1 MSSLAYAALWLFAFS
16 LPWENALVAAF
27 PGVSLVSKVTGGLAL
42 AAAVGF
48 VLLSGRV
55 RRWKSMHVAGLLFV
69 VWAGAELFFLHTG
82 NRLPYRYTTF
92 VQLFVVMWIVWEL
105 APSWSRQLGLMVA
118 YVFGS
123 YVAALATILQYRREG
138 GALRRFAALQTD
150 PNTLAMTL
158 ALAIPMAWYLSATSR
173 NATLRWA
180 CRAYILVGL
189 VAVALTASRGG
200 MLATMVALLI
210 VPLTMT
216 RLSPGRLAMAITVLA
231 VSGAA
236 AVAYVPT
243 QIVERLATTGTE
255 VEDMSLG
262 GRFGIWKS
270 GVRAL
275 TGRPLTGY
283 GVGMWRTAVSPW
295 LGPNP
300 QVAHN
305 SFLSIAVETGLIGLA
320 FYLAMFVAVFRAT
333 RQLPVLERR
342 YAFVQMATLVVAMM
356 PLSWDDHK
364 AVWFTLAALLGFA
377 YATGKRIPTAVPA
390 VPPRRPAPVMRPVAA
405 RRGRDPYLN
414 TPRDINPDSAT

>member
-1 MSSLAYAALWLFAFS
+1 
-16 LPWENALVAAF
+16 
-27 PGVSLVSKVTGGLAL
+27 
-42 AAAVGF
+42 
-48 VLLSGRV
+48 
-55 RRWKSMHVAGLLFV
+55 
-69 VWAGAELFFLHTG
+69 
-82 NRLPYRYTTF
+82 
-92 VQLFVVMWIVWEL
+92 
-105 APSWSRQLGLMVA
+105 
-118 YVFGS
+118 
-123 YVAALATILQYRREG
+123 
-138 GALRRFAALQTD
+138 
-150 PNTLAMTL
+150 MTL

-180 CRAYILVGL
+180 CRVYILVGL

-275 TGRPLTGY
+275 TARPLTGY
-283 GVGMWRTAVSPW
+283 GTGMWRSAVSPW

-305 SFLSIAVETGLIGLA
+305 SFLSVAVETGSSA
-320 FYLAMFVAVFRAT
+320 CPSTSPCSSPCFRAT
-333 RQLPVLERR
+333 QTSARR
-342 YAFVQMATLVVAMM
+342 WSDDMPSSSWATLVVAMM
-356 PLSWDDHK
+356 PLSWDDQK
-364 AVWFTLAALLGFA
+364 AVWFILAALLGFA
-377 YATGKRIPTAVPA
+377 YATGTRMASAVPA
-390 VPPRRPAPVMRPVAA
+390 VPPPRPAPVMRPVAA
-405 RRGRDPYLN
+405 RRGRDPYGRDPYVN
-414 TPRDINPDSAT
+414 APRDINPDSAT

>member
-16 LPWENALVAAF
+16 LPWENALVAIF
-27 PGVSLVSKVTGGLAL
+27 PGVSIVSKATGALAL
-42 AAAVGF
+42 AAALGF

-55 RRWKSMHVAGLLFV
+55 RRWRSMHVAGLLFV
-69 VWAGAELFFLHTG
+69 VWCGVELFFIHVGT
-82 NRLPYRYTTF
+82 RLPYKFTTY
-92 VQLFVVMWIVWEL
+92 VQLFLVMWIVWEL
-105 APSWSRQLGLMVA
+105 APSWKRQLGLMIA

-123 YVAALATILQYRREG
+123 YLAAAATILQYRREA
-138 GALRRFAALQTD
+138 GALRRFAALDTD

-180 CRAYILVGL
+180 CRLYILVGL

-243 QIVERLATTGTE
+243 QIIERLATTGTE

-275 TGRPLTGY
+275 TARPLTGY
-283 GVGMWRTAVSPW
+283 GTGMWRSAVSPW

-305 SFLSIAVETGLIGLA
+305 SFLSVAVETGLVGL
-320 FYLAMFVAVFRAT
+320 FLYLAMFFAVFRAT
-333 RQLPVLERR
+333 RRLPLLERR
-342 YAFVQMATLVVAMM
+342 YALVQLGTLVVAMM
-356 PLSWDDHK
+356 PLSWDDQK
-364 AVWFTLAALLGFA
+364 AAWFILAALLGFA
-377 YATGKRIPTAVPA
+377 YATGTRVASAVPA
-390 VPPRRPAPVMRPVAA
+390 VPQRRPAPVMRPVAA
-405 RRGRDPYLN
+405 RRGRDPYVN

>member
-16 LPWENALVAAF
+16 LPWENALVAIF
-27 PGVSLVSKVTGGLAL
+27 PGVSIVSKATGALAL
-42 AAAVGF
+42 AAALGF

-55 RRWKSMHVAGLLFV
+55 RRWRSMHVAGLFFV
-69 VWAGAELFFLHTG
+69 VWCGVELFFIHVGT
-82 NRLPYRYTTF
+82 RLPYKFTTY
-92 VQLFVVMWIVWEL
+92 VQLFLVMWIVWEL
-105 APSWSRQLGLMVA
+105 APSWKRQLGLMIA

-123 YVAALATILQYRREG
+123 YLAAMATILQYRREA
-138 GALRRFAALQTD
+138 GALRRFAALDTD

-180 CRAYILVGL
+180 CRVYILVGL

-200 MLATMVALLI
+200 MLATIVALLI

-243 QIVERLATTGTE
+243 QIIERLATTGTE

-275 TGRPLTGY
+275 TARPLTGY
-283 GVGMWRTAVSPW
+283 GTGMWRSAVSPW

-305 SFLSIAVETGLIGLA
+305 SFLSVAVETGLVGL
-320 FYLAMFVAVFRAT
+320 FLYLAMFFAVFRAT
-333 RQLPVLERR
+333 RRLPLLERR
-342 YAFVQMATLVVAMM
+342 YALVQLGTLVVAMM
-356 PLSWDDHK
+356 PLSWDDQK
-364 AVWFTLAALLGFA
+364 AAWFTLAALLGFS
-377 YATGKRIPTAVPA
+377 YATGTRVASAVPA
-390 VPPRRPAPVMRPVAA
+390 VPQRRPAPVMRPVAA
-405 RRGRDPYLN
+405 RRGRDPYVN
-414 TPRDINPDSAT
+414 APRDINPDSAT

>member
-16 LPWENALVAAF
+16 LPWENALVAIF
-27 PGVSLVSKVTGGLAL
+27 PGVSIVSKATGALAL
-42 AAAVGF
+42 AAALGF

-55 RRWKSMHVAGLLFV
+55 RRWRSMHVAGLFFV
-69 VWAGAELFFLHTG
+69 VWCGVELFFIHVGT
-82 NRLPYRYTTF
+82 RLPYKFTTY
-92 VQLFVVMWIVWEL
+92 VQLFLVMWIVWEL
-105 APSWSRQLGLMVA
+105 APSWKRQLGLMIA

-123 YVAALATILQYRREG
+123 YLAAMATILQYRREA
-138 GALRRFAALQTD
+138 GALRRFAALDTD

-180 CRAYILVGL
+180 CRVYILVGL

-243 QIVERLATTGTE
+243 QIIERLATTGTE

-275 TGRPLTGY
+275 TARPLTGY
-283 GVGMWRTAVSPW
+283 GTGMWRSAVSPW

-305 SFLSIAVETGLIGLA
+305 SFLSVAVETGLVGL
-320 FYLAMFVAVFRAT
+320 FLYLAMFFAVFRAT
-333 RQLPVLERR
+333 RRLPLLERR
-342 YAFVQMATLVVAMM
+342 YALVQLGTLVVAMM
-356 PLSWDDHK
+356 PLSWDDQK
-364 AVWFTLAALLGFA
+364 AAWFILAALLGFS
-377 YATGKRIPTAVPA
+377 YATGTRVASAVPA
-390 VPPRRPAPVMRPVAA
+390 VPQRRPAPVMRPVAA
-405 RRGRDPYLN
+405 RRGRDPYVN
-414 TPRDINPDSAT
+414 APRDINPDSAT

>member
-1 MSSLAYAALWLFAFS
+1 M
-16 LPWENALVAAF
+16 
-27 PGVSLVSKVTGGLAL
+27 
-42 AAAVGF
+42 
-48 VLLSGRV
+48 
-55 RRWKSMHVAGLLFV
+55 
-69 VWAGAELFFLHTG
+69 ELFFIHVGT
-82 NRLPYRYTTF
+82 RLPYKYTTY
-92 VQLFVVMWIVWEL
+92 VQLFLVTWIVWEL
-105 APSWSRQLGLMVA
+105 APSWKRQLGLMIA

-123 YVAALATILQYRREG
+123 YLAALATILQYRREA
-138 GALRRFAALQTD
+138 GALRRFAAFDTD

-180 CRAYILVGL
+180 CRVYILVGL

-275 TGRPLTGY
+275 TARPLTGY
-283 GVGMWRTAVSPW
+283 GTGMWRSAVSPW

-305 SFLSIAVETGLIGLA
+305 SFLSMAVETGLVGLS
-320 FYLAMFVAVFRAT
+320 FYLAMFFAVFRAT
-333 RQLPVLERR
+333 QTSAVAGATICTRPAGHAGRGDDAAELGRPEGRLVHPGRPAGLRLLHGNPGGERR
-342 YAFVQMATLVVAMM
+342 
-356 PLSWDDHK
+356 S
-364 AVWFTLAALLGFA
+364 
-377 YATGKRIPTAVPA
+377 
-390 VPPRRPAPVMRPVAA
+390 PPCH
-405 RRGRDPYLN
+405 GRDRLPSCVPWRHAAAA
-414 TPRDINPDSAT
+414 TPMGATPT